1 MNPLFQMMGGMGNG
15 YGIGDVIRLYRQ
27 AKQNPSM
34 LGNLLYQNGRIDQNQ
49 LQAMNGMNPQQM
61 GQYLGQNGIMPQKFL
76 QNGNQFTS
84 PVRQS
89 MNEQNSN

>member
-1 MNPLFQMMGGMGNG
+1 MNPLFQMMGGGG

-49 LQAMNGMNPQQM
+49 MQAMSGMTPQQM
-61 GQYLGQNGIMPQKFL
+61 GQYMSQNGIMNQNFL
-76 QNGNQFTS
+76 QKGNEYTNPVRNSVNGN
-84 PVRQS
+84 
-89 MNEQNSN
+89 N